1 MEQKRKKRSR
11 SKRKDFPQGTPA
23 DGMNESNP
31 KSPASET
38 RKRHEV
44 EKQRKRQH
52 DSTEEASRS
61 NNRFLRALSVPASPE
76 MEVNGAENDSGDDT
90 DTTTRLLTNKGAPL
104 SVPTAKRIIVTP
116 AAGWFKQQETSA
128 RRWSQQLKQLE
139 EAGLFVGEER
149 KQLGCL
155 DCSTV
160 DRLEERL
167 KRELSA
173 TSQQEQ
179 GSNGVQSRHLLLE
192 KLVFLDRSSQIP
204 IEATAASDDIVSD
217 TATEP
222 VEVHDN
228 QQKAPSLAMLELFI
242 DRVVLDDHPTFTLVD
257 RLAAQLRALYTAYS
271 RMQQL
276 QPWQLPLQRIGEFF
290 RRSTSQL
297 AHGSPTSLATSDP
310 LTAQMIQEVNQL
322 LTDLE
327 TLSQLHQQIVSKANE
342 MRDAGT
348 RAGSTHSLSIQR
360 RQRTQRVDLSRVEAV
375 LEFLESTADN
385 QQENHTQKT
394 ISERFSTIST
404 TSAQALETVLLL
416 ESRRNEFASDGSFW
430 IPKFYVVLRV
440 NGKIACTTKAQLW
453 NRGEVRFSEKVCFT
467 LPFFPSSVCAEV
479 YEQRRFLRDKRLSTN
494 AVPVIIP
501 GQNVAKFAPS
511 TGRSPSSGWETN
523 NPNHLV
529 PVASLTPSDEW
540 YQFSSTTPI
549 ARKQWH
555 RSFQNAPLFAQ
566 TSRHTQGRLH
576 LLARWLSDTRNSFA
590 STGDTAYLPPK
601 RPEAAGG
608 KGIST
613 PIHLVG
619 KPYKRD
625 ANQLSQYLC
634 DSNFSS
640 ERDFLRL
647 VDPQE
652 LQLDPNDPENIAV
665 RRLQVYYTQQQQE
678 AQAVHLGGRRV
689 FRTTD
694 IPDPFDQ
701 FGGSR
706 GLTKRNRLLRLRDR
720 ENVSRHGTSFC
731 DAISCHDS
739 GKVEPP
745 RWIPQHTVFDE
756 PLPIVEHEL
765 LADERLLRLLRPELH
780 AFDRRLL
787 SEEAERADTSIIER
801 HRVQQVLKLQDF
813 RERVRQ
819 TQIVRNY
826 NTEGNKEAR
835 TGRSKP
841 LEAIVQEK
849 PLPLFPGTLEF
860 PALGEL
866 FAPRRRLRPRPNV
879 QTVKASQAAA
889 HWPTACTL
897 YVQVQKVMNV
907 PVRIKPP
914 RDSTEAE
921 ELATTGRKRRDTL
934 KKSPRM
940 KVMTEPSS
948 NQSEEVVETPRESRT
963 LEYESHIFVQ
973 VNFQGKTRQT
983 SCATIT
989 GKLDKRDRSVGA
1001 HPMWMETVALPF
1013 RPPQDD
1019 WSPEGIESTQDIIRF
1034 SIFDQVTRPALTTVE
1049 DERQDGE
1056 ERLGAQTRAL
1066 HRENCFLG
1074 SLEVPFLTLYRAG
1087 RLEGSLRCKMPVE
1100 HLGYAN
1106 LQVGSTHNAMSSV
1119 GITSTGPP
1127 SAASSDG
1134 EASPRQRRIRT
1145 LSRTGTAASL
1155 NQAASPRSS
1164 YAGGFDDEDDDIDT
1178 MEVKQSAR
1186 EATFLKLT
1194 LLLDPV
1200 LPVATQISGKDDTPA
1215 FSPGSAQDKLLFEH
1229 AQRWIATVKNAI
1241 PAKTARLRNYN
1252 VFVRNLSH
1260 GATFLPRF
1268 LRAQL
1273 PPLELQSA
1281 SIHSLVRYVS
1291 LIPFL
1296 DDWLAF
1302 DGDKD
1307 VWSTS
1312 QEFLNM
1318 GAGDHE
1324 EHAVLLANY
1333 FMWYDRRYRDGV
1345 KKTPKTYLVIGH
1357 AIPEGN
1363 IAYVYRQGVL
1373 WNASTGVG
1381 HAVSDPH
1388 CPLRDVSLVVSSKN
1402 VFANVQ
1408 PLTVASVGGTH
1419 EFNWEIENNLKC
1431 WKPFFTAK
1439 NVSLPTSVQRRE
1451 FEYSETP
1458 PEFVEHMERE
1468 LREALKLAIRRWRS
1482 SHFATNFN
1490 AAAGLQLRDHLIVL
1504 EREANGQSVPNTHTK
1519 EEGSEQ
1525 RSPRS
1530 PKILKQRLKMKLA
1543 LPTGRVHP
1551 GSTVLR
1557 ELQRSREI
1565 YGLPLQVSFTDI
1577 PRVLEI
1583 VENTVCGNDIFLN
1596 ELDELIFSLLV
1607 MFVGQNIHYNERPG
1621 VEFALA
1627 VYVCGYPNCVLS
1639 VWVYLAALV
1648 PL

>member
-1 MEQKRKKRSR
+1 MEQKSKKRSK
-11 SKRKDFPQGTPA
+11 SKRKELPLPDQRTSAAPEDNSDDDTR
-23 DGMNESNP
+23 
-31 KSPASET
+31 KSPVTRPRQRSEAK
-38 RKRHEV
+38 KRNEV
-44 EKQRKRQH
+44 EKQRKHQH
-52 DSTEEASRS
+52 DTTDEASQS
-61 NNRFLRALSVPASPE
+61 NNRFLRALSNQIQSADKLKSPE
-76 MEVNGAENDSGDDT
+76 MEANEAENDSDGDAT
-90 DTTTRLLTNKGAPL
+90 DTSRRLLTTKGTIV
-104 SVPTAKRIIVTP
+104 SAKSTKGIIVEP
-116 AAGWFKQQETSA
+116 AGGWFQRPETSV
-128 RRWSQQLKQLE
+128 RRWSQQLKQQE
-139 EAGLFVGEER
+139 DAGLFVDEER
-149 KQLGCL
+149 KQFGSL
-155 DCSTV
+155 DCSTLN
-160 DRLEERL
+160 RLEERL
-167 KRELSA
+167 DRELSA
-173 TSQQEQ
+173 ASQQKKENN
-179 GSNGVQSRHLLLE
+179 SIPSRSLLLE
-192 KLVFLDRSSQIP
+192 RLVFSDPSSQNSTL
-204 IEATAASDDIVSD
+204 ETAITSDDVLND
-217 TATEP
+217 TVTEP
-222 VEVHDN
+222 VEIHIN
-228 QQKAPSLAMLELFI
+228 QQKTPSLATLELFV
-242 DRVVLDDHPTFTLVD
+242 DRVVLDDHPTFALTD

-271 RMQQL
+271 RIQQV
-276 QPWQLPLQRIGEFF
+276 QPWQLSLQRIDEFF
-290 RRSTSQL
+290 LRSTEKL
-297 AHGSPTSLATSDP
+297 AHVSATVLAASD
-310 LTAQMIQEVNQL
+310 LSTAQVTQEVNQL

-327 TLSQLHQQIVSKANE
+327 ALSQLHQQIVSKANE

-348 RAGSTHSLSIQR
+348 RAGVVLSLNIQR
-360 RQRTQRVDLSRVEAV
+360 RHRTQPIDLSRVDAV
-375 LEFLESTADN
+375 LEFLESGTDN
-385 QQENHTQKT
+385 QQEDRTLKT

-404 TSAQALETVLLL
+404 NSTQALHTVLLL
-416 ESRRNEFASDGSFW
+416 GSRRDEFASQESFW
-430 IPKFYVVLRV
+430 IPRLYVVLRV

-453 NRGEVRFSEKVCFT
+453 TRGEVRFSEKLCFT
-467 LPFFPSSVCAEV
+467 LPFFPSSICAEV
-479 YEQRRFLRDKRLSTN
+479 YERRRLLRDKLLSTN

-501 GQNVAKFAPS
+501 GQKVAKSVPTTRRLA
-511 TGRSPSSGWETN
+511 SSGWETN
-523 NPNHLV
+523 EAGHLV
-529 PVASLTPSDEW
+529 PAASLTPSDEW

-549 ARKQWH
+549 ARAQWH
-555 RSFQNAPLFAQ
+555 RSFQNAPLFAH

-576 LLARWLSDTRNSFA
+576 LRACWLSDTRSSFS

-601 RPEAAGG
+601 RPETAGG
-608 KGIST
+608 TGTSSS
-613 PIHLVG
+613 PVQLVG
-619 KPYKRD
+619 KPRKRD
-625 ANQLSQYLC
+625 SKQLSQYLC
-634 DSNFSS
+634 DSSFSS

-652 LQLDPNDPENIAV
+652 LPLDPNDPDNVTV
-665 RRLQVYYTQQQQE
+665 RRLQVYYTQQQLE
-678 AQAVHLGGRRV
+678 AQAVGLGGRRV

-694 IPDPFDQ
+694 VPNPLDQ

-720 ENVSRHGTSFC
+720 EHVSRHGTSVC

-756 PLPIVEHEL
+756 PLPMLELEL

-801 HRVQQVLKLQDF
+801 HRARQLLKLQDF

-826 NTEGNKEAR
+826 NTDSNREAR
-835 TGRSKP
+835 AGRSKP
-841 LEAIVQEK
+841 LAAIVQEK
-849 PLPLFPGTLEF
+849 PLPLFPGTLEL
-860 PALGEL
+860 PAIGAL
-866 FAPRRRLRPRPNV
+866 FAPRRRLRPRAKV
-879 QTVKASQAAA
+879 QTAISSQTAA

-897 YVQVQKVMNV
+897 YVQVQKVTNV

-914 RDSTEAE
+914 RNATEAE
-921 ELATTGRKRRDTL
+921 EVATTGRRRRDTL
-934 KKSPRM
+934 HRTKKSPRM
-940 KVMTEPSS
+940 KVMSGPSD
-948 NQSEEVVETPRESRT
+948 NQSEEAMETPRGGRT

-973 VNFQGKTRQT
+973 ISFQGKTRQT
-983 SCATIT
+983 LCATIMGT
-989 GKLDKRDRSVGA
+989 LGKGDDSVGA

-1019 WSPEGIESTQDIIRF
+1019 WSPEGIESTQDVIRF

-1049 DERQDGE
+1049 DDRHEGE

-1087 RLEGSLRCKMPVE
+1087 RLEGSLRCKTPVE
-1100 HLGYAN
+1100 YLGYAN
-1106 LQVGSTHNAMSSV
+1106 LQVGATHTATPSTARAS
-1119 GITSTGPP
+1119 IGPP
-1127 SAASSDG
+1127 SVVSSDG
-1134 EASPRQRRIRT
+1134 EGASPRQRRT
-1145 LSRTGTAASL
+1145 QGLSRTGTATSL
-1155 NQAASPRSS
+1155 NQATSPRNSD
-1164 YAGGFDDEDDDIDT
+1164 AGGFGDVDDDIDT
-1178 MEVKQSAR
+1178 LGVKQTAR
-1186 EATFLKLT
+1186 KATFLKLT

-1200 LPVATQISGKDDTPA
+1200 LPVANQNSENDDTAA
-1215 FSPGSAQDKLLFEH
+1215 FSTGNAQDQLLFEQ
-1229 AQRWIATVKNAI
+1229 AQHWVRSVKKI
-1241 PAKTARLRNYN
+1241 VPAKAARRRNYN

-1268 LRAQL
+1268 LRVQS

-1281 SIHSLVRYVS
+1281 SIQSLVRYVS

-1333 FMWYDRRYRDGV
+1333 FMWYDRRYRDGA
-1345 KKTPKTYLVIGH
+1345 KKPSKSYLVIGH
-1357 AIPEGN
+1357 AVPEGN
-1363 IAYVYRQGVL
+1363 IVYVFRRGVL

-1381 HAVSDPH
+1381 YAVSDPH

-1402 VFANVQ
+1402 IFANVQ
-1408 PLTVASVGGTH
+1408 PLTVASVGGTYG
-1419 EFNWEIENNLKC
+1419 FNWEFEINLKC

-1439 NVSLPTSVQRRE
+1439 NIFLPPSVQRRE
-1451 FEYSETP
+1451 LVYSETP
-1458 PEFVEHMERE
+1458 PEFVERMERE
-1468 LREALKLAIRRWRS
+1468 LRETLKLAVRRWRS

-1504 EREANGQSVPNTHTK
+1504 EREANGQSIQDTRATA
-1519 EEGSEQ
+1519 EDSEQ
-1525 RSPRS
+1525 ASPRS
-1530 PKILKQRLKMKLA
+1530 PKRLKQRLK
-1543 LPTGRVHP
+1543 
-1551 GSTVLR
+1551 
-1557 ELQRSREI
+1557 RSREI

-1583 VENTVCGNDIFLN
+1583 VENT
-1596 ELDELIFSLLV
+1596 
-1607 MFVGQNIHYNERPG
+1607 NIHYNERPG

-1627 VYVCGYPNCVLS
+1627 VYVCGHPNCVLS